1 VSVPCFLAH
10 AAAPGS
16 LFGEIL
22 PWLGA
27 LIAVVVGGAGAIWLI
42 RRTIGGGDVGGSG
55 GFTLQELRSMH
66 AAGQLSDEEFRQAK
80 ESVIGRIRASE
91 SDATDDGNNDA
102 AQ

>member
-1 VSVPCFLAH
+1 MSVPCFLAH

-22 PWLGA
+22 PWLAA
-27 LIAVVVGGAGAIWLI
+27 LVAVVVVGAVAIWLI
-42 RRTIGGGDVGGSG
+42 RRIFGGDNVGGSG

-80 ESVIGRIRASE
+80 ESVIGRIRESE
-91 SDATDDGNNDA
+91 SDATDDGNNAA